1 MIVEPRSSALTSWII
16 LGVGLLVGLG
26 LGLILFYGIPA
37 WPAGGQPFR
46 APVTPGGPTL
56 TPAPAAVV
64 GAPAPDFTL
73 KNLSGNSVTLSNLK
87 GQVVLINFW
96 ATWCGPCRVEMPAI
110 QRRYDAFKDQ
120 GLAVLAVNFDEPITD
135 VSAFARSLNLTF
147 TVLLDPDGVVND
159 LYHVGGYPSTFIV
172 DRSGMITKLH
182 IGLMTE
188 KQLDNYL
195 AGLGLKK

>member
-1 MIVEPRSSALTSWII
+1 VESRSWALTSWII

-26 LGLILFYGIPA
+26 LGLIMFYGIPA
-37 WPAGGQPFR
+37 WPVGGLSVGI
-46 APVTPGGPTL
+46 PVTPGGPTL

-64 GAPAPDFTL
+64 GAPAPDFSL
-73 KNLSGNSVTLSNLK
+73 KDLTDNTVTLSNLK

-120 GLAVLAVNFDEPITD
+120 GFTVLAVDFDESLTE
-135 VSAFARSLNLTF
+135 VSAFARALNLTF
-147 TVLLDPDGVVND
+147 TVLLDPGGSVND
-159 LYHVGGYPSTFIV
+159 LYHVRGYPSTFIV
-172 DRSGMITKLH
+172 DRTGVIKKLH

-195 AGLGLKK
+195 AGLGLVKE

>member
-1 MIVEPRSSALTSWII
+1 MESQASARTSWII

-26 LGLILFYGIPA
+26 LGLIMFYGIPA
-37 WPAGGQPFR
+37 WPVSGQPF
-46 APVTPGGPTL
+46 VTPGGPTL

-73 KNLSGNSVTLSNLK
+73 TDIAGNDVTLSQLK

-110 QRRYDAFKDQ
+110 QRRYEAFKDR
-120 GLAVLAVNFDEPITD
+120 GFTVLAVDFDEPLTE

-147 TVLLDPDGVVND
+147 TVLLDPGGVVND
-159 LYHVGGYPSTFIV
+159 LYHMRGYPSSFIV
-172 DRSGMITKLH
+172 DRSGLITKLH

-195 AGLGLKK
+195 AGLGLK

>member
-1 MIVEPRSSALTSWII
+1 VESHASARTSWII

-26 LGLILFYGIPA
+26 TGLLLFYGIPA
-37 WPAGGQPFR
+37 WPVSGQPF
-46 APVTPGGPTL
+46 VTPGGPTL

-73 KNLSGNSVTLSNLK
+73 TDVAGNAVTLSKLK

-110 QRRYDAFKDQ
+110 QRRYEAFKDQ
-120 GLAVLAVNFDEPITD
+120 GLTVLAVNFDEPLID
-135 VSAFARSLNLTF
+135 VSAFQNSFNLTF
-147 TVLLDPDGVVND
+147 PVLLDPGGIVND
-159 LYHVGGYPSTFIV
+159 LYRMRGYPSSFMV
-172 DRSGMITKLH
+172 DRSGLITKLH

-195 AGLGLKK
+195 AGLGLK

>member
-1 MIVEPRSSALTSWII
+1 VESQASARTSWII

-26 LGLILFYGIPA
+26 LGLIMFYGIPA
-37 WPAGGQPFR
+37 WPVSGQPF
-46 APVTPGGPTL
+46 VTPGGPTL

-73 KNLSGNSVTLSNLK
+73 TDIAGNDVTLSQLK

-110 QRRYDAFKDQ
+110 QRRYEAFKDR
-120 GLAVLAVNFDEPITD
+120 GFTVLAVDFDEPLTE

-147 TVLLDPDGVVND
+147 TVLLDPGGVVND
-159 LYHVGGYPSTFIV
+159 LYHMRGYPSSFIV
-172 DRSGMITKLH
+172 DRSGLITKLH

-195 AGLGLKK
+195 AGLGLK

>member
-1 MIVEPRSSALTSWII
+1 M
-16 LGVGLLVGLG
+16 
-26 LGLILFYGIPA
+26 FYGIPA
-37 WPAGGQPFR
+37 WPGGGSPFS
-46 APVTPGGPTL
+46 APVTPGGATL

-73 KNLSGNSVTLSNLK
+73 TDLGEKTVTLSNLK

-110 QRRYDAFKDQ
+110 QHRYETFKDQ
-120 GLAVLAVNFDEPITD
+120 GFTVLAVDFDEPLTE
-135 VSAFARSLNLTF
+135 VSAFARALNLTS
-147 TVLLDPDGVVND
+147 TVLLDPGGSVNE
-159 LYHVGGYPSTFIV
+159 LYHVRGYPSTFMV
-172 DRSGMITKLH
+172 DRSGVIKKLH

-195 AGLGLKK
+195 ASLGLK